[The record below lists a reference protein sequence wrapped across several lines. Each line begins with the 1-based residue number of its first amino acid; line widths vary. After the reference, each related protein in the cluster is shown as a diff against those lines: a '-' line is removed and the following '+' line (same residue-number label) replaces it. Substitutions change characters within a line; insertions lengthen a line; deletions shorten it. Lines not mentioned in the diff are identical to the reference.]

1 MTLHL
6 IKLSVG
12 TESIEDLAAW
22 QAMRLAEVKAG
33 RLGSDPADGLAHR
46 TWQWPKRGDEIAG
59 KGSIY
64 WVIKGLIQC
73 RQKITGFAEGTRKD
87 GNACCLIQLDPKLV
101 PVRPTPRR
109 AFQGWRYLD
118 GTDAP
123 PDLGSA
129 DGRAL
134 GDLTPKMRKELAY
147 LGLL

>member
-12 TESIEDLAAW
+12 TDSIEDLAQW

-33 RLGSDPADGLAHR
+33 RLGGDVSQGLAHR

-59 KGSIY
+59 TGSIY

-73 RQKITGFAEGTRKD
+73 RQKVTGFAEGTRKD
-87 GNACCLIQLDPKLV
+87 GKACCLILLDPVLV

-109 AFQGWRYLD
+109 PFQGWRYF
-118 GTDAP
+118 DADDTP
-123 PDLGSA
+123 PDLGGKA
-129 DGRAL
+129 
-134 GDLTPKMRKELAY
+134 GDAVGALTPKMRKELAD